1 MQLLGFKIQHI
12 STKSANSSAFPFTT
26 DTKNDKP
33 RPNLDATKE
42 RELESI
48 LIEIFQKNSSN
59 VIIDFIYSYPWMHPK
74 ELNDVSLKSL
84 TERLTKENNKE
95 VMILGDFYIDLIN
108 SNSNANAREFLDV
121 IYSTHYSPPSHHFA
135 HPAKKKEPHVYR

>member
-1 MQLLGFKIQHI
+1 M
-12 STKSANSSAFPFTT
+12 
-26 DTKNDKP
+26 
-33 RPNLDATKE
+33 R
-42 RELESI
+42 
-48 LIEIFQKNSSN
+48 QK
-59 VIIDFIYSYPWMHPK
+59 MHPK

-121 IYSTHYSPPSHHFA
+121 IYSAHYSPPSHHFA
-135 HPAKKKEPHVYR
+135 HPAKKKEPHVFR

>member
-48 LIEIFQKNSSN
+48 LTEIFQKNSSN
-59 VIIDFIYSYPWMHPK
+59 VIIDFNYSYPWMHPK

-121 IYSTHYSPPSHHFA
+121 IYSTHYSPPSHFT